1 MAVRFFQGCSHSRG
15 YGLDMTKP
23 HKPEGYSTVS
33 PYLIVD
39 GAARVIEFLVGA
51 FDAEPLRAFKNADGR
66 TMHAE
71 VRIDDTVVMLGDSAP
86 EWPPQPAHIH
96 VYVRDVDATYRR
108 ALDAGGT
115 AVQEPVQ
122 KEDAD
127 KRGGVKDPA
136 GNTWWIATPIG

>member
-1 MAVRFFQGCSHSRG
+1 
-15 YGLDMTKP
+15 MTLP

-39 GAARVIEFLVGA
+39 GAERVIAFLAGA
-51 FDAEPLRAFKNADGR
+51 FDAEPLRAFKDADGR
-66 TMHAE
+66 MIHAE

-86 EWPPQPAHIH
+86 EWPPKPAHIH

-115 AVQEPVQ
+115 SVQAPVQ
-122 KEDAD
+122 KGDAD

-136 GNTWWIATPIG
+136 GNTWWMATQVG